1 MNFWNRINTRW
12 TREELTPWSSFY
24 KTLYLLFPVILY
36 GIVGDTSEIAL
47 WALLNEILRVTGGSI
62 KSFFE
67 ANQDTVRGVIYCIGL
82 LLCMLILKRSIKS
95 EILYESEKE
104 PIKELTVINACLL
117 ILISLF
123 ASVGLNLLLNITGI
137 NRLSPTYDAVNKAQ
151 FGVSF
156 YAGLI
161 IYGMISPFA
170 EEVIFRGIL
179 YNRMK
184 RVFPL
189 WMAIFVSSLLFGIIH
204 GNLVQGIY
212 GTVMGLLMAWAYE
225 HFRNFAAPLIVHCV
239 ANVTIFVLGNTLWR

>member
-1 MNFWNRINTRW
+1 M
-12 TREELTPWSSFY
+12 
-24 KTLYLLFPVILY
+24 ILY
-36 GIVGDTSEIAL
+36 GIVGDTSEIVL
-47 WALLNEILRVTGGSI
+47 WAVLNEILRGAGDSLR
-62 KSFFE
+62 SFFE
-67 ANQDTVRGVIYCIGL
+67 VNQDTVRGVIYCIGL

-95 EILYESEKE
+95 EILYESPEE
-104 PIKELTVINACLL
+104 PIKELTVINACMLM
-117 ILISLF
+117 LISF
-123 ASVGLNLLLNITGI
+123 VASVGLNLLFDFTGI
-137 NRLSPTYDAVNKAQ
+137 NKISLTYEAVNRAQ

-212 GTVMGLLMAWAYE
+212 GTVMGLLMAWSYE

-239 ANVTIFVLGNTLWR
+239 ANVSIFVLGNTLWK